1 MGKINRDLM
10 QQIRVACVG
19 DSITEMSGYPSYAS
33 ELLGPKYLVGNFGI
47 CGSQILLESEC
58 SYMYS
63 FAYKSAKEFQ
73 PHLIVMMLGTNDSCS
88 SLEEHQGN
96 FIEDYL
102 TLLRG
107 FEALTSKPK
116 IWIVKP
122 PPIFNEDLWLS
133 GKVMDKIV
141 IPAIEEISKRAKMP
155 LIDVYSALANKRYF
169 VDGVH
174 PNEEGARAI
183 ANVVCKAISL
193 K

>member
-1 MGKINRDLM
+1 MEKINSDLS
-10 QQIRVACVG
+10 QQLRVACVG
-19 DSITEMSGYPSYAS
+19 DSITEMSGYPIYAS
-33 ELLGPKYLVGNFGI
+33 ELLGSKYLVGNFGV
-47 CGSQILLESEC
+47 CGSQVLLSSNC

-63 FAYKSAKEFQ
+63 VAYKSAKEFQ
-73 PHLIVMMLGTNDSCS
+73 PHLIVVMLGTNDACP

-107 FEALTSKPK
+107 FGALARKPK

-122 PPIFNEDLWLS
+122 PPIFNENLWLS
-133 GKVMDKIV
+133 GKAMDKIV
-141 IPAIEEISKRAKMP
+141 VPAIEQISKRAKLP
-155 LIDVYSALANKRYF
+155 LIEVYSALAHEGYF

-183 ANVVCKAISL
+183 ANAVYKAISL